1 MRPSPL
7 WRHGPNFKYWSNYA
21 YNANYNDA
29 LNDALSDVQSD
40 AQNIKLLMVTEKVAG
55 KVTDKL

>member
-7 WRHGPNFKYWSNYA
+7 WRYGPNFKYWSNYA

-29 LNDALSDVQSD
+29 LSDVQSD
-40 AQNIKLLMVTEKVAG
+40 AQNKKLLIVTEKVAE
-55 KVTDKL
+55 K